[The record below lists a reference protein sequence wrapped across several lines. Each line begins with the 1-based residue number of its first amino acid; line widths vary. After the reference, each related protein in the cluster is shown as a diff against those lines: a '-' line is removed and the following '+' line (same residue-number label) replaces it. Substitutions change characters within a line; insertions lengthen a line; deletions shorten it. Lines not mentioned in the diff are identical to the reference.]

1 MEFLVHIN
9 SLDFYEWWGR
19 RDYHGVLS
27 HFEPST
33 SAIVYVYGFLP
44 ALLKFF
50 IPLRVSKPIFR
61 SLLEPLAA
69 EFIFGSSAVVI
80 PG

>member
-1 MEFLVHIN
+1 MKFLVYVN
-9 SLDFYEWWGR
+9 SSDCSEWWGR

-33 SAIVYVYGFLP
+33 SAIAYVYGFLP
-44 ALLKFF
+44 ALLNFF
-50 IPLRVSKPIFR
+50 IPIKVSKPIFR